1 MQVGK
6 LLPMAYF
13 CKAPLPP
20 QLRLVFT
27 FKGCKRNKRNLIP
40 QRHYVA
46 TKPVISPLPRLLS
59 SFSSTDDLEFAWE

>member
-20 QLRLVFT
+20 QLRMLFT
-27 FKGCKRNKRNLIP
+27 FKSCKRNERNLIP
-40 QRHYVA
+40 RRHCVA
-46 TKPVISPLPRLLS
+46 TKPVISPLPLLSS
-59 SFSSTDDLEFAWE
+59 SFSSTDDLEVAWE

>member
-6 LLPMAYF
+6 LLPIAYF

-20 QLRLVFT
+20 QLRMVFT
-27 FKGCKRNKRNLIP
+27 FKGRKRNKRNLIP

-46 TKPVISPLPRLLS
+46 TKPVISPPSLLLT
-59 SFSSTDDLEFAWE
+59 SFSSTDDLEVA